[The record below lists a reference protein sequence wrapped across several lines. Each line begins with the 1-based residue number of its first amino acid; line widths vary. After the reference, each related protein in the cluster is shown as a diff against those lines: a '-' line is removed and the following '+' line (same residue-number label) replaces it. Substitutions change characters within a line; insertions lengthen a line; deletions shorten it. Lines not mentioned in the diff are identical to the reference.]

1 MADRPGAGE
10 GQEDAV
16 VEAAI
21 KVLSTD
27 ADAEAVGRPDP
38 SATAVRRL
46 LLLILPPM
54 QKWHSTTV
62 LCVRRDGKVA
72 MASDGQVTLGTTV
85 MKQTAAKIR
94 RLAGGSVIA
103 GFAGS
108 SADAF
113 ALFSRF
119 EAKLDEHRGNL
130 ERSAIELAKDWRTD
144 KMLRQLEA
152 LLIVADRQSSLLISG
167 TGDLISPEE
176 GVLAIG
182 SGGAYALAAARAL
195 LKHRPDMSAT
205 GHRAR
210 GAARRLADRHLHQR
224 PHHARGA
231 LTWFS

>member
-1 MADRPGAGE
+1 ME
-10 GQEDAV
+10 
-16 VEAAI
+16 
-21 KVLSTD
+21 
-27 ADAEAVGRPDP
+27 
-38 SATAVRRL
+38 
-46 LLLILPPM
+46 
-54 QKWHSTTV
+54 KWHATTV
-62 LCVRRDGKVA
+62 LCVRHGGRVA

-94 RLAGGSVIA
+94 RLKGGDVIA

-119 EAKLDEHRGNL
+119 EMKLEEHRGNL

-182 SGGAYALAAARAL
+182 SGGSFALAAARTL
-195 LKHRPDMSAT
+195 LKHRPDMSARDIA
-205 GHRAR
+205 HE
-210 GAARRLADRHLHQR
+210 
-224 PHHARGA
+224 A
-231 LTWFS
+231 LLIASQIDIYTNDKITLEEL

>member
-1 MADRPGAGE
+1 
-10 GQEDAV
+10 
-16 VEAAI
+16 
-21 KVLSTD
+21 
-27 ADAEAVGRPDP
+27 
-38 SATAVRRL
+38 
-46 LLLILPPM
+46 
-54 QKWHSTTV
+54 
-62 LCVRRDGKVA
+62 

-182 SGGAYALAAARAL
+182 SGGSFALAAARTL
-195 LKHRPDMSAT
+195 LKHRPDMSARDIA
-205 GHRAR
+205 HE
-210 GAARRLADRHLHQR
+210 
-224 PHHARGA
+224 A
-231 LTWFS
+231 LLIASQIDIYTNDKITLEEL